1 MTTDSRI
8 IELGGIAAGATPGTA
23 PVVARTY
30 THPAIGN
37 RRVVRLVGVGA
48 VAVEDSR
55 LAAAGFAPEGSRS
68 VGFARD
74 AAIGFPAWPI
84 AHDPANAGQALDLVV
99 ELRNAERRARNSA
112 GDTRDHLTRLARRLA
127 RSVPHFVP
135 TFLEEAGRI
144 FIREGNPKM
153 AASLFGKARQAERT
167 HALPID
173 EERHR
178 RVFLEFS
185 LAGAVNAKELSA
197 EARSLLE
204 RTTPREALE
213 RFLQLALDRVR
224 GGLPPHTRLG
234 SDIQLLVRAAGVD
247 QDEVEQRV
255 CAGLLASPTLG
266 RATREFWKANLGFLT
281 RVAVRRPEVRDA
293 LLELSP
299 GNVESD
305 DWVLFLEA
313 TGIADELRTGKRDAA
328 SWVRSYLA
336 QYHSRQRSEYPRRLC
351 GLIRGL
357 PGLRGAPIHLTVEM
371 RRLEPELLDAL
382 LEAGARVSITRTGHQ
397 DHLELDRWL
406 EQPGR
411 GELSFLASSE
421 HADLVMRSL
430 ERRLRRGDAGT
441 LLSHEGT
448 RELAARWVESD
459 SAPPELRSEVT
470 RLIGHLGQPQGTGGD
485 ESGPTGPFERW
496 EPSAKLAFSASP
508 FGSNR
513 RISRADIDAFAKALR
528 GDGPAPLL
536 DLSAL
541 CLPLTRPEVF
551 LALAAS
557 PLVSRDQAGG
567 AASLLAS
574 MLDNGLCSPRNV
586 LYEFESRKDF
596 SYLSARP
603 GQEIVER
610 ETGRD
615 LVLAA
620 RGHAPTTLLVFSQQ
634 GTAPDEVAGSPAR
647 IRATAGTVPGEAVV
661 AAFQRLLARGAPPW
675 DPARAARLAE
685 GTGWSQ
691 AVSSLMLAALPDRR
705 PYRDENP
712 GFEKEI
718 RELVGCTAAQLASAR
733 RFLIDLDTDLLVRL
747 LVAGARDPQ
756 RVVEEGLDVEA
767 MIAVWR
773 SESGN
778 RVLIPEEALAE
789 ADKAFRAPGGH
800 ELLRLARD
808 EEVEPRMTSGM
819 LWLAHHLERSNP
831 LRPWLAGRFDALKT
845 ACAGRGHRFPL
856 LPSEAESV
864 FRALGLDP
872 EGDTHHA
879 GAWHLRRGRSGF
891 DLHWHPA
898 EITDWRAERDLVS
911 GLPDRGIMRKQLM
924 DVICVIEGLFDPIA
938 ADLRVLEPGY
948 GFDPFVTAPDAVASA
963 AASCCISEDAARY
976 FLQLLALPGPTDR
989 NIGTWNGWGR
999 AQRSRAGAELLQ
1011 RGLVVEAKRP
1021 RAGRS
1026 LFLPG
1031 GWQEEKAPSFPL
1043 EEWKAPVFATARLG
1057 ALFGHG
1063 GPQLPR
1069 VPGGQLFRET
1079 WERYASGDVPGRE
1092 TPGPR

>member
-1 MTTDSRI
+1 M
-8 IELGGIAAGATPGTA
+8 
-23 PVVARTY
+23 
-30 THPAIGN
+30 
-37 RRVVRLVGVGA
+37 
-48 VAVEDSR
+48 
-55 LAAAGFAPEGSRS
+55 
-68 VGFARD
+68 
-74 AAIGFPAWPI
+74 
-84 AHDPANAGQALDLVV
+84 
-99 ELRNAERRARNSA
+99 
-112 GDTRDHLTRLARRLA
+112 
-127 RSVPHFVP
+127 
-135 TFLEEAGRI
+135 
-144 FIREGNPKM
+144 
-153 AASLFGKARQAERT
+153 
-167 HALPID
+167 
-173 EERHR
+173 
-178 RVFLEFS
+178 
-185 LAGAVNAKELSA
+185 
-197 EARSLLE
+197 
-204 RTTPREALE
+204 
-213 RFLQLALDRVR
+213 
-224 GGLPPHTRLG
+224 
-234 SDIQLLVRAAGVD
+234 
-247 QDEVEQRV
+247 
-255 CAGLLASPTLG
+255 
-266 RATREFWKANLGFLT
+266 
-281 RVAVRRPEVRDA
+281 
-293 LLELSP
+293 
-299 GNVESD
+299 
-305 DWVLFLEA
+305 
-313 TGIADELRTGKRDAA
+313 
-328 SWVRSYLA
+328 
-336 QYHSRQRSEYPRRLC
+336 
-351 GLIRGL
+351 
-357 PGLRGAPIHLTVEM
+357 
-371 RRLEPELLDAL
+371 
-382 LEAGARVSITRTGHQ
+382 
-397 DHLELDRWL
+397 
-406 EQPGR
+406 
-411 GELSFLASSE
+411 
-421 HADLVMRSL
+421 
-430 ERRLRRGDAGT
+430 
-441 LLSHEGT
+441 
-448 RELAARWVESD
+448 
-459 SAPPELRSEVT
+459 
-470 RLIGHLGQPQGTGGD
+470 
-485 ESGPTGPFERW
+485 
-496 EPSAKLAFSASP
+496 
-508 FGSNR
+508 
-513 RISRADIDAFAKALR
+513 
-528 GDGPAPLL
+528 
-536 DLSAL
+536 
-541 CLPLTRPEVF
+541 
-551 LALAAS
+551 
-557 PLVSRDQAGG
+557 
-567 AASLLAS
+567 
-574 MLDNGLCSPRNV
+574 
-586 LYEFESRKDF
+586 
-596 SYLSARP
+596 
-603 GQEIVER
+603 
-610 ETGRD
+610 
-615 LVLAA
+615 
-620 RGHAPTTLLVFSQQ
+620 
-634 GTAPDEVAGSPAR
+634 
-647 IRATAGTVPGEAVV
+647 V

-691 AVSSLMLAALPDRR
+691 TVSSLMLAALPDRR

-800 ELLRLARD
+800 ELLRLARG

-898 EITDWRAERDLVS
+898 EITDWRAERDLIS
-911 GLPDRGIMRKQLM
+911 GLPDRGVMRKQLL
-924 DVICVIEGLFDPIA
+924 DVICVIDGMFDPIA

-1079 WERYASGDVPGRE
+1079 WERYASGDVPG
-1092 TPGPR
+1092 PR